1 VIKEVVDKVTASTK
15 SEIAHPAKTPNAA
28 AIAGIAFA
36 VLFAL
41 GITFVRLGADSL
53 NSGEGLSE
61 SARSRLALAMALMP
75 FAGIAFLWF
84 LGVVRHHLG
93 QFEDQF
99 FATVSLGSGLLFV
112 AMSFVAFA
120 IAGAVLTVYGS
131 GGQLAADAY
140 ALHRAIIDQVFNSYA
155 LKMAGVFM
163 FSLGTLWRKT
173 GVMPRGLTLV
183 TYALALVMLVSLSRN
198 LWLAL
203 LFPAW
208 VLLISVRILV
218 SGLRRHDAG
227 DVDGFPAQAT
237 G

>member
-1 VIKEVVDKVTASTK
+1 MTRLNEA
-15 SEIAHPAKTPNAA
+15 EIAHQAKSPQAA
-28 AIAGIAFA
+28 AVAGIAFA
-36 VLFAL
+36 VLFAAGVTLIRLSAAEL
-41 GITFVRLGADSL
+41 GGATA
-53 NSGEGLSE
+53 LSD
-61 SARSRLALAMALMP
+61 ATRSRLNVALALMP

-84 LGVVRHHLG
+84 VGVVRHHLG
-93 QFEDQF
+93 AYEDQF

-112 AMSFVAFA
+112 GMSFVAFA
-120 IAGAVLTVYGS
+120 VAGGT
-131 GGQLAADAY
+131 LAAYQSDGPPAAGVY
-140 ALHRAIIDQVFNSYA
+140 ALNLAIISQAFNTYA

-173 GVMPRGLTLV
+173 GVMPRSLTLV
-183 TYALALVMLVSLSRN
+183 TYVLALVMMVSLSHN

-208 VLLISVRILV
+208 VLLISVFILV

-227 DVDGFPAQAT
+227 DVDGAAARVT

>member
-1 VIKEVVDKVTASTK
+1 MTVSTK
-15 SEIAHPAKTPNAA
+15 SDIAHPATAPNAA

-41 GITFVRLGADSL
+41 GIVFVRLGADSL
-53 NSGEGLSE
+53 NDGASLSE
-61 SARSRLALAMALMP
+61 AAGRRLALAMALMP

-120 IAGAVLTVYGS
+120 VAGATLSVYGD
-131 GGQLAADAY
+131 GGQGAAGAY
-140 ALHRAIIDQVFNSYA
+140 ALNRAIIDQVFNLYA

-173 GVMPRGLTLV
+173 AVMPRSLTLL
-183 TYALALVMLVSLSRN
+183 TYALALVMLVSLSHN

-208 VLLISVRILV
+208 VLLISLYILV
-218 SGLRRHDAG
+218 AGLGRRDAG
-227 DVDGFPAQAT
+227 DVEGRPARAA

>member
-1 VIKEVVDKVTASTK
+1 MTRSREA
-15 SEIAHPAKTPNAA
+15 EIAHAAKTPQAA
-28 AIAGIAFA
+28 AAAGIAFA
-36 VLFAL
+36 VLFAAGVTLIRLSAAEL
-41 GITFVRLGADSL
+41 GGATT
-53 NSGEGLSE
+53 LSE
-61 SARSRLALAMALMP
+61 ATRSRLAIALALMP

-84 LGVVRHHLG
+84 VGVVRHHLG
-93 QFEDQF
+93 AYEDQF

-112 AMSFVAFA
+112 GMSFVAFA
-120 IAGAVLTVYGS
+120 IAGGTLAAYQS
-131 GGQLAADAY
+131 GGPAPATGVY
-140 ALHRAIIDQVFNSYA
+140 ALNLAIISQAFNTYA

-173 GVMPRGLTLV
+173 DVMPRSLTLL
-183 TYALALVMLVSLSRN
+183 TYALALVMMVSLSHN

-208 VLLISVRILV
+208 VMLVSVVILV

-227 DVDGFPAQAT
+227 DVDGAAAGAT